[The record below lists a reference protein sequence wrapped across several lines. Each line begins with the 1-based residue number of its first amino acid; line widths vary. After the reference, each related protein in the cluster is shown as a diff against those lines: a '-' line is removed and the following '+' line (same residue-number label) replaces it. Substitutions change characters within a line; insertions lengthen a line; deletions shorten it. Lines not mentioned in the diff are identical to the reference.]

1 MQRFNS
7 SHTYWW
13 LCLCTWFGLSMS
25 MWQAI
30 SLTLLTWTT
39 LKCHLSKEMY
49 NDYLQNII
57 ITYFIKCHNMS
68 SDWISLYANIIDI
81 SIFVIMP
88 PPLGA
93 GGIMFSGCPSVRPSV
108 RSLKYPLLTCTWVRW
123 STRPTVTVLRHVR
136 PSVCPSVR
144 LSVRPSG
151 EVYGQLPENA
161 WREWPQ
167 IWHADVS
174 WPSSELINLWP
185 RSVDFSNFG
194 AILT

>member
-49 NDYLQNII
+49 NDYLHNII

-68 SDWISLYANIIDI
+68 SDWIYLYANIIDI
-81 SIFVIMP
+81 SIFVIFWYDILCQHEFDGHPVHTVMQTSMWP
-88 PPLGA
+88 HCVLTAWGLWTPFRVFSDLQVWKYLEYMSHKLVCCKIFQR
-93 GGIMFSGCPSVRPSV
+93 IMSTTLLC
-108 RSLKYPLLTCTWVRW
+108 LKIRK
-123 STRPTVTVLRHVR
+123 
-136 PSVCPSVR
+136 
-144 LSVRPSG
+144 
-151 EVYGQLPENA
+151 N
-161 WREWPQ
+161 
-167 IWHADVS
+167 
-174 WPSSELINLWP
+174 
-185 RSVDFSNFG
+185 
-194 AILT
+194 